1 MTIEQIGVFTP
12 EQARELWQD
21 YLTRKQ
27 SNPQMQ
33 KNYPQRRELQ
43 ETSPHR
49 VFVKNTESETVPA
62 YGCLR
67 ITGTAESGGRMAL
80 TVEKP
85 SSTDGEFV
93 FNGPYPIA
101 ASGVGWAYRFGVVN
115 MLGNAPASANA
126 TYLPIINA
134 WQIEE
139 GNGPFVVFGEDT
151 TITGGLIGR
160 FVGGGESG
168 SKIISFAIISSDPT
182 LRSAQVEIRQRSFTG
197 TVFGSTLDDT
207 VVTVYDTD
215 GCYLNEPNVDLT
227 GRNGKA
233 VLMYVD
239 AEAEAAHFPD
249 YDVPTQYWNVLSLCC
264 PNVVCE

>member
-1 MTIEQIGVFTP
+1 M
-12 EQARELWQD
+12 ARD
-21 YLTRKQ
+21 KVYGLTE
-27 SNPQMQ
+27 SQM
-33 KNYPQRRELQ
+33 NAVRDTVRHYMNLYGGGQRRAGDVFEVRPRRGVLTADLGAPVSSLAEMASATFKFLELQ
-43 ETSPHR
+43 PDGTSVLLPTEYTGYNNDPEFSASSGQSISVLWIDGR
-49 VFVKNTESETVPA
+49 WLIVKS
-62 YGCLR
+62 
-67 ITGTAESGGRMAL
+67 
-80 TVEKP
+80 
-85 SSTDGEFV
+85 
-93 FNGPYPIA
+93 
-101 ASGVGWAYRFGVVN
+101 
-115 MLGNAPASANA
+115 
-126 TYLPIINA
+126 
-134 WQIEE
+134 
-139 GNGPFVVFGEDT
+139 
-151 TITGGLIGR
+151 
-160 FVGGGESG
+160 GGESG